1 MKKHI
6 LAIALAAVSF
16 GFLHAQEE
24 LIYNQYHFNYYLVN
38 PALAGAEPCHHL
50 MLTNKMQWT
59 GMKDFPM
66 TQVLSYKTRVWK
78 NVGIGAYLYNDRN
91 GYSGRAGGQATFAY
105 HIPLSKGRQYS
116 KKASYDRQLSFGASI
131 KVNYFYVNT
140 NRLYA
145 DDPNAQNDNAFAN
158 TSGIGLNANVG
169 VYFKSYGGFVGLS
182 LTNLVPVTSD
192 IYGDKELPAPL
203 TGFLFGGYTFDLGQ
217 RQDKYLEPMVM
228 LKMNQYLEVNMD
240 LNLKFGQVVN
250 PTWGYWVQLSY
261 RHSWN
266 KNNIQ
271 SMVLMPIASFSIKGF
286 NIGYA
291 FSLDLNNLATQNYG
305 THEIMIGYSFC
316 HQKHFCR

>member
-1 MKKHI
+1 M
-6 LAIALAAVSF
+6 
-16 GFLHAQEE
+16 
-24 LIYNQYHFNYYLVN
+24 
-38 PALAGAEPCHHL
+38 
-50 MLTNKMQWT
+50 
-59 GMKDFPM
+59 
-66 TQVLSYKTRVWK
+66 
-78 NVGIGAYLYNDRN
+78 
-91 GYSGRAGGQATFAY
+91 
-105 HIPLSKGRQYS
+105 
-116 KKASYDRQLSFGASI
+116 
-131 KVNYFYVNT
+131 
-140 NRLYA
+140 
-145 DDPNAQNDNAFAN
+145 
-158 TSGIGLNANVG
+158 
-169 VYFKSYGGFVGLS
+169 
-182 LTNLVPVTSD
+182 
-192 IYGDKELPAPL
+192 PAPL